1 MVSNDL
7 LLPAYFINFA
17 CSFYNI
23 LIRDVS
29 HQDIM
34 SWRLLSDESLDVYTN
49 LALDEALAKT
59 DLGEKRTLN
68 SVRFWRS
75 HRAVVI
81 GRFQCVHKEVN
92 LSYCQENDIS
102 IARRFTGGGAVYHDV
117 GNLNFSLRLH
127 QSHDYVPRDLKELY
141 QVFIGII
148 TGSLNS
154 LGIPVRFDP
163 VSSCIRIGEKK
174 ISGTAGWIKQ
184 GVSFIHGTL
193 LVDADLDMLRRCLDP
208 PDSQQ
213 IYLRDRTRIRCM
225 ESKRDTVTNIIDEV
239 DDCPTQSE
247 IQAAI
252 IENIEARVGVEIKKG
267 QMTDEENNT
276 AQALYDSQYTKPSW
290 NLGTPAE
297 FAK

>member
-1 MVSNDL
+1 
-7 LLPAYFINFA
+7 
-17 CSFYNI
+17 
-23 LIRDVS
+23 
-29 HQDIM
+29 
-34 SWRLLSDESLDVYTN
+34 
-49 LALDEALAKT
+49 
-59 DLGEKRTLN
+59 
-68 SVRFWRS
+68 
-75 HRAVVI
+75 
-81 GRFQCVHKEVN
+81 VHKEVN

-154 LGIPVRFDP
+154 LDIPVRFDP
-163 VSSCIRIGEKK
+163 VGSCIRIGEKK

-193 LVDADLDMLRRCLDP
+193 LVDADLNMLQRCLDP

-225 ESKRDTVTNIIDEV
+225 ESKRDTVTNITDEV
-239 DDCPTQSE
+239 DDCPTQNE

-252 IENIEARVGVEIKKG
+252 IESIEARVGVEIKKG